1 MMEKLKLQS
10 PDLAKENFEKIAELF
25 PACIVEG
32 RGDNG
37 LIKRSIDFDQLRQEL
52 STTIVDGP
60 HERFQ
65 LNWPGKKEAM
75 LSANASIAKTLRPS
89 RDESVDFD
97 TTKNIFIEGDN
108 LDALKLLQE
117 TYLNK
122 VKLIYIDPPYNT
134 GNDFIYEDDYA
145 EDPEQYKRRSNQK
158 DDSGNRLIANTESN
172 GRFHSDWLSMMY
184 PRLRLAQKMLSD
196 DGLIVISI
204 DSGEAANLRLL
215 MDEVFGAK
223 NFIGLLPTVMNLKGN
238 NDAFAFSDTHE
249 FTIVY
254 AKSRTQCVVHELP
267 IDETKLDEWDEDER
281 GLFKRADTLRRTGQD
296 ASREK
301 RPNGY
306 FPVFIS
312 PDKEIYTTEDDS
324 PRSESDSVLWPK
336 NEDGDELSWTWSK
349 RKINEESF
357 NLCLV
362 NGRNGLNIYKKQR
375 PSLGDLP
382 TSKPK
387 SILYK
392 PEYSSSNGTAEVGE
406 LLGKNI
412 FDSPPKPRALIRDI
426 VLLGANKDSIIM
438 DFFGGSGTTG
448 HAVMALN
455 AMDNGTRK
463 YILVQLAAPCE
474 AGSSAAKSGYKTI
487 ADITKERL
495 RRAGAKLKVQLGAI
509 ENPIDVGFR
518 VLKIDSSNMKDVFY
532 FPDALSQD
540 LLSGQVNNIREDRTS
555 EDLLFQ
561 VLIDWG
567 VDLGLPIKKETIL
580 GKVVYFVDGNALAA
594 CFEEGVNEEFVKELA
609 KKQVLRAVFRDS
621 GLKSDSAKINVDQ
634 IFKLLSPSTEVKC
647 I

>member
-1 MMEKLKLQS
+1 MDKLKLHS
-10 PDLAKENFEKIAELF
+10 PDLTQANIDKLAALF
-25 PACIVEG
+25 PNCVTESKDDTGAV
-32 RGDNG
+32 R
-37 LIKRSIDFDQLRQEL
+37 RAVDFDQLRQEL
-52 STTIVDGP
+52 STSIVEGP
-60 HERFQ
+60 QERFQ
-65 LNWPGKKEAM
+65 LNWPGKREA
-75 LSANASIAKTLRPS
+75 LLTANAPIAKTLRPC
-89 RDESVDFD
+89 REESVDFD
-97 TTKNIFIEGDN
+97 TTRNLFIEGDN

-134 GNDFIYEDDYA
+134 GNDFIYDDDFA
-145 EDPEQYKRRSNQK
+145 EDTAAYRTRSNQK

-184 PRLRLAQKMLSD
+184 PRLRLAQRILSD
-196 DGLIVISI
+196 EGLIVISI
-204 DSGEAANLRLL
+204 DSGEAANLRSL

-238 NDAFAFSDTHE
+238 NDAFGFADTHE

-254 AKSRTQCVVHELP
+254 AKSRTGCLVHELP
-267 IDETKLDEWDEDER
+267 IDESKLDEWEEDER

-301 RPNGY
+301 RPNGW

-312 PDKEIYTTEDDS
+312 SAKEIYATEDNM
-324 PRSESDSVLWPK
+324 PRAPGDNVLWPK

-349 RKINEESF
+349 RKINDEGF
-357 NLCLV
+357 NLCIV

-375 PSLGDLP
+375 ASLGDLP

-406 LLGKNI
+406 LLGKNV
-412 FDSPPKPRALIRDI
+412 FDSPPKPRAFVRDMI
-426 VLLGANKDSIIM
+426 LLGANRDSIVL

-455 AMDNGTRK
+455 ATDNGRRQF
-463 YILVQLAAPCE
+463 ILVQLAAPCSD
-474 AGSSAAKSGYKTI
+474 GSSAKRAGYDTI
-487 ADITKERL
+487 AEITKARL
-495 RRAGAKLKVQLGAI
+495 RKAGAKVKDQFGSVASQLDI
-509 ENPIDVGFR
+509 GFR
-518 VLKIDSSNMKDVFY
+518 ILKIDSSNMNEVHY
-532 FPDALSQD
+532 APDLVSQD
-540 LLSGQVNNIREDRTS
+540 LLSAQVDNIREDRTA

-567 VDLGLPIKKETIL
+567 VDLTLPIAQEKIA
-580 GKVVYFVDGNALAA
+580 GKTVFFVDGNALAA
-594 CFEEGVNEEFVKELA
+594 CFETDINEAFVKLLA
-609 KKQVLRAVFRDS
+609 KRQPLRAVFRDT
-621 GLKSDSAKINVDQ
+621 GFASDSVKINVEQ
-634 IFKLLSPSTEVKC
+634 IFKLMSPATEVKT